1 LISDEFSTIQGA
13 VEFIES
19 KKINSE
25 IIVLQIGSND
35 LESAEVDDV
44 MEKYENMVEIIKKEY
59 SNAKLVIGEILPRHY
74 HERLKTA
81 EFEQVLSVIFCI
93 LIFCWRSHVD

>member
-1 LISDEFSTIQGA
+1 
-13 VEFIES
+13 
-19 KKINSE
+19 
-25 IIVLQIGSND
+25 
-35 LESAEVDDV
+35 

-81 EFEQVLSVIFCI
+81 EFEQVSIEMWNSFNMI
-93 LIFCWRSHVD
+93 MREQQTFMMESTLIRKGLQFVWKT